1 MHNIYYL
8 VPNKFRE
15 NLAKKKDKGKRREDK
30 DSPLCLQQPCACR
43 RRGRKFTS
51 VLEEM
56 DNASL
61 LGHYMKIHKIKTTTP
76 IVS

>member
-1 MHNIYYL
+1 MHNIYYI

-15 NLAKKKDKGKRREDK
+15 NLAKQKDKGTWREDK
-30 DSPLCLQQPCACR
+30 DYPLCLQPCACR

-51 VLEEM
+51 VLEEKY
-56 DNASL
+56 NASL
-61 LGHYMKIHKIKTTTP
+61 LGHNMKIYKIKTTTP

>member
-15 NLAKKKDKGKRREDK
+15 NLAKQKNKGTWREDK
-30 DSPLCLQQPCACR
+30 DYPLCLQQHCACR

-61 LGHYMKIHKIKTTTP
+61 LGHNMKIYKIKSTEP